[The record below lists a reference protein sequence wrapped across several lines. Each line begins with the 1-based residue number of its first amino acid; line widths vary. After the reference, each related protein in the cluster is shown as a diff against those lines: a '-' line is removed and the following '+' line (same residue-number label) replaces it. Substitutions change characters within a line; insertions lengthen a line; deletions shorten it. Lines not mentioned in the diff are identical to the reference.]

1 MQGGDIGC
9 HSRRRL
15 KILPSC
21 FPLTKCMQLC
31 ALTIFT
37 GWYIVQDISHFSIT
51 LSWSWCL
58 SKIPVILSRIQF
70 PRCVRCIAR
79 QKPALILALL
89 EENWQLVQFS
99 KKSQLELFFQK
110 SSVDLCRPCLGPSW
124 MMMTNMMA
132 WHDDEMIWW
141 WSSQCLNV
149 TAQFQW
155 PKIFG
160 QILAKIGGDVDVESK
175 LPVFARSVPPPMYTR
190 GEPRG
195 RNACLRLWWRR
206 WWWSRKQYWCWW

>member
-1 MQGGDIGC
+1 MRAHNFHRVIYS
-9 HSRRRL
+9 SRY
-15 KILPSC
+15 
-21 FPLTKCMQLC
+21 
-31 ALTIFT
+31 FT
-37 GWYIVQDISHFSIT
+37 LFNYTF
-51 LSWSWCL
+51 
-58 SKIPVILSRIQF
+58 
-70 PRCVRCIAR
+70 
-79 QKPALILALL
+79 LILVPFKDSG
-89 EENWQLVQFS
+89 NLVSYPISKVCAMYCSTEASFNFGFIGRKLTTGAIFK

-110 SSVDLCRPCLGPSW
+110 SSVDLCRSCLGPSW

-175 LPVFARSVPPPMYTR
+175 LPVLARSVPPPMYTR